1 MKITVGVRIV
11 GVIMMVKMQ
20 MKNKM
25 QIKIEVEAR
34 MNTRTIIEIENSEI
48 VSLKCSRI
56 YTQKTLH
63 GLYAQC
69 VQCILYVL

>member
-1 MKITVGVRIV
+1 
-11 GVIMMVKMQ
+11 MMAKMQ

-25 QIKIEVEAR
+25 QIKTEVEAR

-56 YTQKTLH
+56 YTQKNIAWTVCTVRTMH
-63 GLYAQC
+63 TVRAINAVRVVRTYHQR
-69 VQCILYVL
+69 